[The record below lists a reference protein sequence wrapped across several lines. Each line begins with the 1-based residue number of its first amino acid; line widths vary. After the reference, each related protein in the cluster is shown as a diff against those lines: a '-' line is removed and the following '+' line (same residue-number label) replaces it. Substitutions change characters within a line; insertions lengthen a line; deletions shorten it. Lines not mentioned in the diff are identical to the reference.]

1 MRCVPDKGVAYVRF
15 SRDGPFAASRAIN
28 FVGANDDG
36 EIEGG
41 DASCRKFLGGGCE
54 WTLKIIAICQMATT
68 RRVGFVFGKRVAF
81 VR

>member
-15 SRDGPFAASRAIN
+15 SRDGPFAASRAID

-41 DASCRKFLGGGCE
+41 DASE